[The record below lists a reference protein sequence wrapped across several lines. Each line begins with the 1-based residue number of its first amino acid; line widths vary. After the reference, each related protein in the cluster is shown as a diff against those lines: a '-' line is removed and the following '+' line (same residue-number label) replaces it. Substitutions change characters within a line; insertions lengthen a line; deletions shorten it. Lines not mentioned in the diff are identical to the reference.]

1 VGTLANDIERVIL
14 SINNRL
20 AAIATTGSHVCCPAK
35 RFNGAMAVRK
45 LRIGIVIGAIVIGLA
60 VTVAAIALL
69 VPLPLK
75 DEGQRAV
82 VQLMH
87 DVSLAPETTIP
98 ALIELKRNDRFGF
111 FLVSRSYRNCLA
123 KTYESAK
130 SNHDTVETACR
141 SAPSPKCTKEIAD
154 EASRVEM
161 SLYPMIAL
169 EDPEA
174 FFDNDIVRLHM
185 QKLP

>member
-1 VGTLANDIERVIL
+1 MF
-14 SINNRL
+14 
-20 AAIATTGSHVCCPAK
+20 AAPAK

-60 VTVAAIALL
+60 VIVAGIALL

-111 FLVSRSYRNCLA
+111 FLVSRSYRDCLE

-130 SNHDTVETACR
+130 R
-141 SAPSPKCTKEIAD
+141 SYD
-154 EASRVEM
+154 
-161 SLYPMIAL
+161 
-169 EDPEA
+169 
-174 FFDNDIVRLHM
+174 
-185 QKLP
+185 